1 MVDSPNCRL
10 HLDVKAMSSETEPI
24 ADVIRASKEWIAH
37 FHANDPNLLGPGMG
51 EVDFEPIFKALKDIE
66 YSDWVSVE
74 VFDYKPGAETICT
87 ESLRYMREI
96 EAKVSAV

>member
-1 MVDSPNCRL
+1 
-10 HLDVKAMSSETEPI
+10 
-24 ADVIRASKEWIAH
+24 
-37 FHANDPNLLGPGMG
+37 MG
-51 EVDFEPIFKALKDIE
+51 EIDFEPIFKALKDIE